1 MSRYNGTV
9 NLQRLEVFEAI
20 IRNDFNVSKAAYE
33 LRLSQPGLSKHLQ
46 LLEDE
51 LGFPVF
57 LRKGRRLSGLTEPG
71 REVHRIAERML
82 RDRDSLQ
89 GIAQGLRQAE
99 RGSLTIATTHT
110 QARYVLPRVVV
121 EFRRR
126 YPEVQ
131 LVLNQGSPEQVIAQ
145 VASGAADIAIA
156 TEGIREAPDLV
167 SFLCYDWNRVV
178 IVPKGHPLESGPRL
192 TLEELAR
199 YPLLTYALAFTGRSQ
214 INAAFIARGLRPE
227 FVLSAIDAD
236 IIKTYVALGLGVGI
250 VANMAVLPVEDD
262 GLVVRDASHL
272 FPQSTTSIGVAR
284 GTYLKGYVYSFIELF
299 APHLNAE
306 VVDRELLGLRA

>member
-1 MSRYNGTV
+1 V

-20 IRNDFNVSKAAYE
+20 IRNDFNVSRAAHE
-33 LRLSQPGLSKHLQ
+33 LRQSQPGLSKHLQ

-51 LGFPVF
+51 LGFPLF
-57 LRKGRRLSGLTEPG
+57 LRRGRRLTGLTEPG
-71 REVHRIAERML
+71 REVHRVAERML

-121 EFRRR
+121 EFKRR
-126 YPEVQ
+126 YPEVH
-131 LVLNQGSPEQVIAQ
+131 LAIHQGSPDQVIAE

-156 TEGIREAPDLV
+156 TEGISEAADLV
-167 SFLCYDWNRVV
+167 SLPCYDWNRVV
-178 IVPKGHPLESGPRL
+178 IVPKGHPLQCGEPLS
-192 TLEELAR
+192 LEELAR
-199 YPLLTYALAFTGRSQ
+199 YPLVSYAFAFTGRSQ
-214 INAAFIARGLRPE
+214 INAAFAARGLRPE

-236 IIKTYVALGLGVGI
+236 IIKTYVKLGFGVGV
-250 VANMAVLPVEDD
+250 VASMAILPIEDD
-262 GLVVRDASHL
+262 GLAVRDASHL
-272 FPQSTTSIGVAR
+272 FPKSTTAIGIAR
-284 GTYLKGYVYSFIELF
+284 GSYLKGYVYSFIELF

-306 VVDRELLGLRA
+306 VVDRALLGPRA